1 MENIS
6 KTDFKDNIIITRLSK
21 ERFDKLSD
29 DLSYLSDDGIK
40 FDYNKAA
47 KTLIMHKGE
56 LVTLNPAL
64 GQVGIITAG
73 TSDIPVAEEA
83 RVILEQ
89 GGCETIC
96 SYDIG
101 IAGIHRLFPKIS
113 HMVEKEVNVIIV
125 CAGMEGALPSVV
137 AGLVDIPVIGVP
149 TSVGYGIGADGKA
162 AVYSML
168 QSCAPGLSV
177 VNIDNGFGAAIDAL
191 TIVQTIARNV
201 EKAND

>member
-1 MENIS
+1 MNP
-6 KTDFKDNIIITRLSK
+6 
-21 ERFDKLSD
+21 
-29 DLSYLSDDGIK
+29 DLGK
-40 FDYNKAA
+40 
-47 KTLIMHKGE
+47 
-56 LVTLNPAL
+56 
-64 GQVGIITAG
+64 VGIITAG

-113 HMVEKEVNVIIV
+113 HMVEEEVNVIIV

-201 EKAND
+201 EKAKNK